1 MKQSYQFK
9 HFSKKI
15 FVVIGLTNAGLITSD
30 NFNIFPKRQIHSL
43 SIVKIP
49 DSDDDRV
56 GFLSHFDTSGRI
68 IQASETSQPPLVVFM
83 AAFPLFHYEC

>member
-56 GFLSHFDTSGRI
+56 WF
-68 IQASETSQPPLVVFM
+68 SQSL
-83 AAFPLFHYEC
+83 